1 MPVPHPDRPTPT
13 NAEID
18 AFMKARGF
26 EKAYDGVWLHRAKD
40 MIATDA
46 LPKNF
51 IRDADGDI
59 HAIDLQFREPSD
71 RETSGFNRD
80 RIEAMIRNSAGR

>member
-1 MPVPHPDRPTPT
+1 
-13 NAEID
+13 
-18 AFMKARGF
+18 MKQRGF
-26 EKAYDGVWLHRAKD
+26 EKAYDGVWLHRGKD

-51 IRDADGDI
+51 IRDA